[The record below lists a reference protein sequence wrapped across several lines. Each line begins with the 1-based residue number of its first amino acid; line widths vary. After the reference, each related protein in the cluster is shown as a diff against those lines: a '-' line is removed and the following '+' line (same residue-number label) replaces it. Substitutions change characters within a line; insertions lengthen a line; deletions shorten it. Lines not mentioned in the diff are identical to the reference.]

1 MVEKLLKKIRLI
13 NGWFKALS
21 KIKKIGLVLVIVA
34 VGLLLG
40 FGLSKGEEEIVYQTE
55 KAKMGSITQVV
66 SETGEIMSTGRTE
79 VSSTI
84 TGIVEE
90 VYVDNGAEV
99 YRGQNLF
106 RVVSS
111 ATEAER
117 TQAYS
122 NYLTAKNNLET
133 AYRNKDT
140 YESDMW
146 VAHEDYETR
155 AIDPDKAEDDPV
167 YIETNRDWLAAE
179 QKYLDQE
186 QVIDQVKAAVANTWL
201 DYQATIDGIV
211 TAPIGGKIANLSVA
225 MGQEVNSADAALMV
239 VSNQET
245 WVELSVSESDVIK
258 LEPDQKAE
266 IQVDALGN
274 EKFGAV
280 VKRVDEVG
288 TESSGV
294 VTFKV
299 YLVLEESSMMIRP
312 AMTVQVEVITEN
324 KEGVLVVPDKAVKP
338 YQGGKAVQVLSQ
350 KTGQI
355 VYKPVEVGVEGEVY
369 TEIVSGIKEGEEV
382 VVGQSSSSLKQ
393 GGVNGGIIPVP
404 RSGGGSFH

>member
-155 AIDPDKAEDDPV
+155 AIDPDKA
-167 YIETNRDWLAAE
+167 
-179 QKYLDQE
+179 
-186 QVIDQVKAAVANTWL
+186 
-201 DYQATIDGIV
+201 
-211 TAPIGGKIANLSVA
+211 
-225 MGQEVNSADAALMV
+225 
-239 VSNQET
+239 
-245 WVELSVSESDVIK
+245 
-258 LEPDQKAE
+258 
-266 IQVDALGN
+266 
-274 EKFGAV
+274 
-280 VKRVDEVG
+280 
-288 TESSGV
+288 
-294 VTFKV
+294 
-299 YLVLEESSMMIRP
+299 
-312 AMTVQVEVITEN
+312 
-324 KEGVLVVPDKAVKP
+324 
-338 YQGGKAVQVLSQ
+338 
-350 KTGQI
+350 
-355 VYKPVEVGVEGEVY
+355 
-369 TEIVSGIKEGEEV
+369 
-382 VVGQSSSSLKQ
+382 
-393 GGVNGGIIPVP
+393 
-404 RSGGGSFH
+404 